1 MKNKNKTTLTI
12 EFNCRKKSEQ
22 EKNSKGGG
30 REGAKKPPVSSPV
43 LKSSA
48 FFPPW
53 CSLSRTTLSL
63 KPGCLELAKRRLGFR
78 LRRVG

>member
-30 REGAKKPPVSSPV
+30 REGAEKPPVSSPV
-43 LKSSA
+43 FKSSA

-53 CSLSRTTLSL
+53 CSLSRTTLSP
-63 KPGCLELAKRRLGFR
+63 KPGCLELAKRRLG
-78 LRRVG
+78 LD